1 MSRFIA
7 LILICW
13 LPLQGFA
20 AGAAGHLHHGS
31 DQVSASGLHA
41 SADGCT
47 NSTTSTDENTDPDSH
62 CAACHLSIVK
72 FLVSTP
78 ALAFSSLSHTYHTP
92 IINRLVS
99 VDSAVPEP
107 IPLA

>member
-1 MSRFIA
+1 MTRFIA

-20 AGAAGHLHHGS
+20 VAAEGHIHHQHAQMS
-31 DQVSASGLHA
+31 VIAQHA
-41 SADGCT
+41 SADDCT
-47 NSTTSTDENTDPDSH
+47 NNTTSSDENTEADSH
-62 CAACHLSIVK
+62 CVACHLSIVK
-72 FLVSTP
+72 FLVSTS
-78 ALAFSSLSHTYHTP
+78 ALAFPSLSHTYHTL